1 MTDPVVVFVNGAPVH
16 VAPNAKALEAVRAW
30 NADAASEVVQ
40 GTRALTDSR
49 GLALAPDTPLYPGA
63 IVRVV
68 AARDRAA
75 DDADLLH

>member
-1 MTDPVVVFVNGAPVH
+1 MTDPVVVFVNGASVH
-16 VAPNAKALEAVRAW
+16 VAPNANALEAVRAW

-49 GLALAPDTPLYPGA
+49 GLALAPDTPLYAGA

-68 AARDRAA
+68 AARDCAA

>member
-49 GLALAPDTPLYPGA
+49 GLALPPDTPLYPGA

>member
-1 MTDPVVVFVNGAPVH
+1 MTDPVVVFVNGARVD
-16 VAPNAKALEAVRAW
+16 VAPAATALDAVRAW
-30 NADAASEVVQ
+30 NADAAGDVMH
-40 GTRALTDSR
+40 GARALTDSR
-49 GLALAPDTPLYPGA
+49 GLAMPPDTPLYPGA

>member
-16 VAPNAKALEAVRAW
+16 VAPNANALEAVRAW

-49 GLALAPDTPLYPGA
+49 GLALPPDTPLYPGA

>member
-1 MTDPVVVFVNGAPVH
+1 MTDPFVVFVNGTRVD
-16 VAPNAKALEAVRAW
+16 VAPSATALEAVHAW
-30 NADAASEVVQ
+30 NADAAGEVVL

-49 GLALAPDTPLYPGA
+49 GLALPPDTPLYAGA

-68 AARDRAA
+68 SARDRAA

>member
-1 MTDPVVVFVNGAPVH
+1 MTDPVVVFVNGASVH
-16 VAPNAKALEAVRAW
+16 VAPNANALEAVRAW

-49 GLALAPDTPLYPGA
+49 GLALPPDTPLYAGA

-68 AARDRAA
+68 AARHRAA